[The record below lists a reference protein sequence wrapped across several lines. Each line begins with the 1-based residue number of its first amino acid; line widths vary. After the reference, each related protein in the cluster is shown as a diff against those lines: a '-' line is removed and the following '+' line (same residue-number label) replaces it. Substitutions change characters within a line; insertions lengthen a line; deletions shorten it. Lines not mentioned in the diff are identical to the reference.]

1 MLQEISAQANK
12 VFDVLDDWIVI
23 SVKKENE
30 LSQRA
35 VKELKSLVAE
45 RTAYMDS
52 VLLGDLD
59 LSSQIDTIAFKEGP
73 PQYLQEYH
81 PESGLFD
88 KRLQLGT
95 LLIIYDL
102 FKSNSVGADL
112 LDVQTFIT
120 LVFLHL

>member
-45 RTAYMDS
+45 RAAYMDS

-59 LSSQIDTIAFKEGP
+59 LSSQIDTIAF
-73 PQYLQEYH
+73 
-81 PESGLFD
+81 
-88 KRLQLGT
+88 
-95 LLIIYDL
+95 
-102 FKSNSVGADL
+102 
-112 LDVQTFIT
+112 
-120 LVFLHL
+120 

>member
-1 MLQEISAQANK
+1 MLQEISAQANQ

-45 RTAYMDS
+45 RAAYMDS

-59 LSSQIDTIAFKEGP
+59 LSSQIDTIAF
-73 PQYLQEYH
+73 
-81 PESGLFD
+81 
-88 KRLQLGT
+88 
-95 LLIIYDL
+95 
-102 FKSNSVGADL
+102 
-112 LDVQTFIT
+112 
-120 LVFLHL
+120 

>member
-35 VKELKSLVAE
+35 VKELKSLVTE

-59 LSSQIDTIAFKEGP
+59 LSSQIDTIAF
-73 PQYLQEYH
+73 
-81 PESGLFD
+81 
-88 KRLQLGT
+88 
-95 LLIIYDL
+95 
-102 FKSNSVGADL
+102 
-112 LDVQTFIT
+112 
-120 LVFLHL
+120 